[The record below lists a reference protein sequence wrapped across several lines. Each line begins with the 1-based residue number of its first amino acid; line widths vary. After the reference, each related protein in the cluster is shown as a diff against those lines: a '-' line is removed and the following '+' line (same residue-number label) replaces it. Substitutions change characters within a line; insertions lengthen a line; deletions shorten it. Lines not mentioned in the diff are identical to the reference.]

1 MAAQRKTR
9 PPKFTAR
16 TDAQPSN
23 ANDSIGAQ
31 PPIVLPSETSRL
43 SALQLSLLERLK
55 LLHPDSSTS
64 TLRGWLQQGRVT
76 VDGRVERD
84 PRKTVSEK
92 QVVELQNRTVVA
104 PLRSGASLSI
114 PILYRDPHL
123 VIIEKPAGL
132 LSVAAAYEKEECA
145 RALLQRQLRG
155 EILPVHR
162 LDRETSGVLCFARTP
177 EMQEA
182 LKDLFAAHDLERQ
195 YVAVVE
201 GHLNAAEGTW
211 DCWLKEDPVSYQV
224 HVCSPAKE
232 GGQRAI
238 THYRVLEEGPFRS
251 LLELTLETGR
261 KHQIRVH
268 CAEAGVPVL
277 GDPRYGQEGG
287 RLALHAQLLALRHP
301 IFHEMVIVRSDRP
314 RWFSQALHRRPRH
327 S

>member
-1 MAAQRKTR
+1 MPAQRKTH
-9 PPKFTAR
+9 PPKPLTR
-16 TDAQPSN
+16 KQDQP
-23 ANDSIGAQ
+23 AEGAAVGTPVPSQ
-31 PPIVLPSETSRL
+31 ATPLKSGNPAPPR
-43 SALQLSLLERLK
+43 LSLLARL
-55 LLHPDSSTS
+55 HHQYPDSSKS
-64 TLRGWLQQGRVT
+64 TLRGWIEQGRIA
-76 VDGRVERD
+76 VDGRVVRD
-84 PRKTVSEK
+84 PRTPVAEA
-92 QVVELQNRTVVA
+92 QRVELQSKAVIA

-123 VIIEKPAGL
+123 VVIEKPAGL

-155 EILPVHR
+155 DILPVHR

-182 LKDLFAAHDLERQ
+182 LKQLFAAHDLERQ

-201 GHLNAAEGTW
+201 GHLESVEGAW
-211 DCWLKEDPVSYQV
+211 DCWLWEDPISYQV
-224 HVCSPAKE
+224 HVCSDEKE
-232 GGQRAI
+232 GAQRAI
-238 THYRVLEEGPFRS
+238 THYRVLEEGPARS

-268 CAEAGVPVL
+268 CAAAGAPVL

-301 IFHEMVIVRSDRP
+301 IFREMVIVRSPQP

-327 S
+327 P